1 MKKAC
6 IFESSYHIIII
17 SQAFVVK
24 LQAFLLGPILES
36 KGMLA
41 IFQKKGK
48 KGENIRKFGQN
59 CTTFDNILKK
69 GSLMLA
75 TIACMKLLEHALF
88 IDIFYINQGQFR

>member
-17 SQAFVVK
+17 SQVFVVK

-48 KGENIRKFGQN
+48 KRGKYSEIWAKLYNI
-59 CTTFDNILKK
+59 
-69 GSLMLA
+69 
-75 TIACMKLLEHALF
+75 
-88 IDIFYINQGQFR
+88 